1 MLICRNMNPPIMMEW
16 IPSGIILGLHMKAEE
31 ENLAVCLAKEAGVK
45 NIYKAFINEKSELS
59 YYLYNI

>member
-1 MLICRNMNPPIMMEW
+1 
-16 IPSGIILGLHMKAEE
+16 MKAEE